1 MANTISHKALFSKLR
16 DETVICKS
24 TDYAHWTLP
33 QLMADFTST
42 GGRGQVVVERDY
54 QEMGALLTNHL
65 ASKLARL
72 LFPTANPFFRVAA
85 SAEIERI
92 AAEAGVAPDAM
103 QSGLARLEMDAARRL
118 FLNSSYAQLTLAL
131 KHLIVT
137 GNVLIHRD
145 SANAKCTTFGLQSF
159 AIRRDGRG
167 TPLDIVLREFTYVEA
182 LPEEVQNTLKSKDR
196 VRYSRPEQQVEVY
209 TRIQRKI
216 KEGTVGHEVTEEV
229 DTTKVGEGSW
239 YPEHLCPWFSPTW
252 SIIPGEHYGRGMVED
267 YAGGF
272 AKLSDMSESAALY
285 SVEMMRVVHLVSAA
299 SGTDI
304 DDLAKAETGEYI
316 RGDANSVA
324 AHESGDAVKLQQ
336 ASAEIDRTFTRLAK
350 AFMYQGNT
358 RDAER
363 VTAYELQ
370 LEAQEAENA
379 LGGVYSSLSQGLQVP
394 LAHVL
399 MVEAKPDVLAGLISG
414 DVKLDV
420 IAGIP
425 ALGRTSDVQNLMM
438 ASQEIAAVVPITQL
452 DSRISPTKVVDMIM
466 HGRSVD
472 TEAIYYTKKEQA
484 EIAQAQQEAA
494 QGQQQMMQAAGVADA
509 TSQLNQLQGAA

>member
-1 MANTISHKALFSKLR
+1 MAAISHKTLFEKLR
-16 DETVICKS
+16 DSTVVCKS
-24 TDYAHWTLP
+24 QQYAHWTLP
-33 QLMADFTST
+33 QLMADIASN
-42 GGRGQVVVERDY
+42 RGNGQIVVERDY

-72 LFPTANPFFRVAA
+72 LFPTSNPFFRVQA
-85 SAEIERI
+85 SASIKKL
-92 AAEAGVAPDAM
+92 AQQSGVDDSQM
-103 QSGLARLEMDAARRL
+103 QAGLARLEMDAARRL

-131 KHLIVT
+131 KHLIIT

-145 SANAKCTTFGLQSF
+145 SADAKCTTFGLQSF
-159 AIRRDGRG
+159 VVRRDGRG
-167 TPLDIVLREFTYVEA
+167 NALDIILREFTYVEA
-182 LPEEVQNTLKSKDR
+182 LDEEVQNALKAKDR
-196 VRYSRPEQQVEVY
+196 ARYSRPEQQVEVY
-209 TRIQRKI
+209 TRIQRKVVN
-216 KEGTVGHEVTEEV
+216 GTVGHEVTEEV
-229 DTTKVGEGSW
+229 DTTRIGEGSW

-252 SIIPGEHYGRGMVED
+252 SLIPGEHYGRGMVED

-272 AKLSDMSESAALY
+272 AKLSDMSESSALY
-285 SVEMMRVVHLVSAA
+285 SIEMMRVVHLVSAG

-316 RGDANSVA
+316 RGDKDSVS

-399 MVEAKPDVLAGLISG
+399 MVEAAPDTLAGLISG
-414 DVKLDV
+414 EVKLDV
-420 IAGIP
+420 LAGIP
-425 ALGRTSDVQNLMM
+425 ALGRASDVQNLML
-438 ASQEIAAVVPITQL
+438 ASQEIAGVVPIAQL
-452 DSRISPTKVVDMIM
+452 DPRISPSKVVDMIM

-472 TEAIYYTKKEQA
+472 TEAIYYTPKEQA
-484 EIAQAQQEAA
+484 EIAAAQQAA
-494 QGQQQMMQAAGVADA
+494 QQGQEQMQQAAALSDA
-509 TSQLNQLQGAA
+509 TDQINSLQQGTA